1 MWDRWGRAATKIA
14 SICLA
19 LLITLTTSVAYATT
33 TFTAKLESDKLTVKA
48 GEEVEVVLKLE
59 DFTENEKGTNVLL
72 GTLEYDRNIFEK
84 IEDED
89 IEILQYWNSPM
100 YNSENGK
107 LILEANEFI
116 NTPHNVLK
124 IKFKVKDNIEENTS
138 TEIRVKEISGS
149 DSQVDILTDDAV
161 AVLQVEK
168 ANLEDSTNENTSDNK
183 MMIVI
188 LSILGIIIVGSI
200 CIVIV
205 KKKM

>member
-1 MWDRWGRAATKIA
+1 MKKIT
-14 SICLA
+14 SICLS
-19 LLITLTTSVAYATT
+19 LIIIFITSVAYATT

-48 GEEVEVVLKLE
+48 GEEVEIVLKLE

>member
-1 MWDRWGRAATKIA
+1 MKKIT
-14 SICLA
+14 SICLS
-19 LLITLTTSVAYATT
+19 LIIIFITSVAYATT

-48 GEEVEVVLKLE
+48 GEEVEIVLKLE

-168 ANLEDSTNENTSDNK
+168 ANLEDSKNENTADNK

>member
-1 MWDRWGRAATKIA
+1 MKKIT
-14 SICLA
+14 SICLS
-19 LLITLTTSVAYATT
+19 LIIIFITSVAYATT
-33 TFTAKLESDKLTVKA
+33 TFTAKLESNKLTVKA
-48 GEEVEVVLKLE
+48 GEEVEIVLKLE

-168 ANLEDSTNENTSDNK
+168 ANLEDSKNENTADNK

>member
-1 MWDRWGRAATKIA
+1 MKKIT
-14 SICLA
+14 SICLS
-19 LLITLTTSVAYATT
+19 LIIIFITSVAYATT

-48 GEEVEVVLKLE
+48 GEELEVVLKLE
-59 DFTENEKGTNVLL
+59 GFTENEKGTNVLL

-84 IEDED
+84 VEEDD

-168 ANLEDSTNENTSDNK
+168 ANLEDSKNENTADNK

>member
-1 MWDRWGRAATKIA
+1 MKKIT
-14 SICLA
+14 SICLS
-19 LLITLTTSVAYATT
+19 LIIIFITSVAYAAT

-48 GEEVEVVLKLE
+48 GEEVEIVLKLE

>member
-1 MWDRWGRAATKIA
+1 MKKIT
-14 SICLA
+14 SICLS
-19 LLITLTTSVAYATT
+19 LIIIFITSVAYATT

-48 GEEVEVVLKLE
+48 GEEVEIVLKLE

-168 ANLEDSTNENTSDNK
+168 ANLEDSTNENTADNK

>member
-1 MWDRWGRAATKIA
+1 MKKIT
-14 SICLA
+14 SICLS
-19 LLITLTTSVAYATT
+19 LIIIFITSVAYATT
-33 TFTAKLESDKLTVKA
+33 TFTAKLESNKLTVKA
-48 GEEVEVVLKLE
+48 GEEVEIVLKLE

-168 ANLEDSTNENTSDNK
+168 ANLEDSTNENTADNK

>member
-1 MWDRWGRAATKIA
+1 MKKIT
-14 SICLA
+14 SICLS
-19 LLITLTTSVAYATT
+19 LIIIFITSVAYATT
-33 TFTAKLESDKLTVKA
+33 TFTAKLESDKLIVKA
-48 GEEVEVVLKLE
+48 GEEVEIVLKLE

>member
-1 MWDRWGRAATKIA
+1 MKKIT
-14 SICLA
+14 SICLS
-19 LLITLTTSVAYATT
+19 LIIIFITSVAYATT
-33 TFTAKLESDKLTVKA
+33 TFTAKLESNKLTVKA
-48 GEEVEVVLKLE
+48 GEEVEIVLKLE

>member
-1 MWDRWGRAATKIA
+1 MKKIT
-14 SICLA
+14 SICVS
-19 LLITLTTSVAYATT
+19 LIIIFITSVAYATT

-48 GEEVEVVLKLE
+48 GEEVEIVLKLE

>member
-1 MWDRWGRAATKIA
+1 
-14 SICLA
+14 
-19 LLITLTTSVAYATT
+19 
-33 TFTAKLESDKLTVKA
+33 
-48 GEEVEVVLKLE
+48 
-59 DFTENEKGTNVLL
+59 
-72 GTLEYDRNIFEK
+72 
-84 IEDED
+84 
-89 IEILQYWNSPM
+89 M
-100 YNSENGK
+100 YNRENCK

-124 IKFKVKDNIEENTS
+124 IKLKVKDNIEENTS

-168 ANLEDSTNENTSDNK
+168 ANLEDSKNENTADNK

-188 LSILGIIIVGSI
+188 LSILGLIIVGSI
-200 CIVIV
+200 CSVIV

>member
-1 MWDRWGRAATKIA
+1 MKKIT
-14 SICLA
+14 SICLS
-19 LLITLTTSVAYATT
+19 LIIIFITSVAYATT

-48 GEEVEVVLKLE
+48 GEEVEIVLKLE

-168 ANLEDSTNENTSDNK
+168 ANLEDSPNENTSDNK

>member
-1 MWDRWGRAATKIA
+1 MKKIT
-14 SICLA
+14 SICLS
-19 LLITLTTSVAYATT
+19 LIIIFITSVAYATT

-48 GEEVEVVLKLE
+48 GEELEVVLKLE
-59 DFTENEKGTNVLL
+59 GFTENEKGTNVLL

-84 IEDED
+84 VEEDD

>member
-1 MWDRWGRAATKIA
+1 MKKIT
-14 SICLA
+14 SICLS
-19 LLITLTTSVAYATT
+19 LIIIFITSVAYATT
-33 TFTAKLESDKLTVKA
+33 TFTAKLESDKLIVKA
-48 GEEVEVVLKLE
+48 GEEVEIVLKLE

-168 ANLEDSTNENTSDNK
+168 ANLEDSTNENTADNK